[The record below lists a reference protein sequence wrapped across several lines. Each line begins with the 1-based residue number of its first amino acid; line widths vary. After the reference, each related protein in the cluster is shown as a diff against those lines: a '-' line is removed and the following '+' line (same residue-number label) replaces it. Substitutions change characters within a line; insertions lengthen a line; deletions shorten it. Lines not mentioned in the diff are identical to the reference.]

1 MKTINNKLALG
12 AIAFIL
18 MLFLLAGCEKPA
30 TPPALSSK
38 PETAEEKADSYSVKQ
53 ITIPD
58 EAGKIE
64 SFFVVGDNLYVA
76 VQGEESYKILRARLG
91 TSAWIKVCDG
101 KKGAQVSGICFYDGG
116 IIILQSRDDNYSIS
130 RTEKDGKEGEVNT
143 EINTQTGFSGICAYK
158 EGILVWDEA
167 QLILLNP
174 KNGEVIKKAELNSRW
189 IDGVTTNGDITY
201 ICLQAAKEGS
211 YIAEAA
217 DVLNNDYSKSVSLE
231 ISPISA
237 NFTGSD
243 KDNFLL
249 TENTKISSFD
259 TEKKSI
265 EVLLDFESSSIKVS
279 DKIIAVYEDITEGI
293 YMLTADE
300 GAVYVLTPKKS

>member
-1 MKTINNKLALG
+1 MRAVNKTRHAALILFALMFLLLG
-12 AIAFIL
+12 ACGKAVNL
-18 MLFLLAGCEKPA
+18 PD
-30 TPPALSSK
+30 LSQK
-38 PETAEEKADSYSVKQ
+38 NKTAEETAGNYSGKR
-53 ITIPD
+53 ITIP
-58 EAGKIE
+58 EETGKIK
-64 SFFVVGDNLYVA
+64 SFCVAGDFIYIAL
-76 VQGEESYKILRARLG
+76 QGEESYKILRARLG

-217 DVLNNDYSKSVSLE
+217 DVLNNDYSKSISLAV
-231 ISPISA
+231 SPISA
-237 NFTGSD
+237 NFAGSD
-243 KDNFLL
+243 KGKMLL